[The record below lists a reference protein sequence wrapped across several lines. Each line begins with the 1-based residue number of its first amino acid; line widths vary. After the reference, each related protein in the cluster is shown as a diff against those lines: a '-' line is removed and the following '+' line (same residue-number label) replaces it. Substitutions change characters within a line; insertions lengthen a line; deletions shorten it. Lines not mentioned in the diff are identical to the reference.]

1 MKTIRFFGVAL
12 FTVLLSVGF
21 SACSS
26 SSDDDDSN
34 GVDTSI
40 SIEGKWKMIS
50 DKEYLWDKE
59 NNKPDF
65 DRYQGDFIKKNEEN
79 LYSFSKKGKNLL
91 VTRHSSG
98 KTNEWFYISENEY
111 YFVNSKGEKSE
122 HLVIKELTKEQ
133 LIIYIYEGYYSE
145 HGADHGY
152 VRTYIRQ

>member
-12 FTVLLSVGF
+12 LSVLMSVGF

-26 SSDDDDSN
+26 SSDDDSN
-34 GVDTSI
+34 GGDTSV
-40 SIEGKWKMIS
+40 SIEGKWKMVS

-65 DRYQGDFIKKNEEN
+65 DRYNGDFVNKNSDN

-91 VTRHSSG
+91 ITSHSSG
-98 KTNEWFYISENEY
+98 ETVEWFYVSENNY
-111 YFVNSKGEKSE
+111 YFENSKGVKT
-122 HLVIKELTKEQ
+122 HHVVIKELTKEQ

-145 HGADHGY
+145 HGAGHGY